1 MMKEQNKI
9 APHTSRNIICISTNK
24 WNGFWFRKQHFMWRL
39 GRIGYKILYV
49 DPPLSVIDSA
59 HFYKEVFGH
68 NDFFVPRIE
77 QINSDILL
85 LTLPPRLP
93 FSYSNIFMSKLNYKW
108 YAQIINREAQKI
120 GFTDYILWL
129 YRPEYFS
136 ALFDFDYK
144 SLVFDLTDDLA
155 AYCGVGTQRYFYMK
169 NCIKGLAGK
178 SDLMFTTAGTLY
190 EMYSALYS
198 DKVYYIPN
206 GFDSKLFSIEDFI
219 LPNDMKC
226 IPRPIVGFTGVL
238 FNFLDYDLIAYI
250 ASRNPYISFVLV
262 GPVESSAKKSIDR
275 LKNYKNT
282 YLLGRK
288 PKEDISHYIHS
299 FDVCINPFKIDEVS
313 RSVNPLKIYEYLA
326 CGKPVVSTNMESLKF
341 DKLISNE
348 IDFATDYFTFDKLVK
363 EKITNGLS
371 REEKIR
377 KRMQV
382 VQDYSWDKLFHK
394 LLTIIQEHGLAYEN
408 STY

>member
-1 MMKEQNKI
+1 MIKKQNNI
-9 APHTSRNIICISTNK
+9 ALHAAKHIVCISTNK
-24 WNGFWFRKQHFMWRL
+24 WNGFWFRKQHFMWRFTKN
-39 GRIGYKILYV
+39 GYNILYV
-49 DPPLSVIDSA
+49 DPPSSIITPLPSFTDV
-59 HFYKEVFGH
+59 YMWK
-68 NDFFVPRIE
+68 DFFLPKVERVSEKITLLSLPR
-77 QINSDILL
+77 
-85 LTLPPRLP
+85 RLP
-93 FSYSNIFMSKLNYKW
+93 FSYSNIFMSRLNYKW
-108 YAQIINREAQKI
+108 YAQVIDNEARKL

-136 ALFDFDYK
+136 TLFDFDYK

-155 AYCGVGTQRYFYMK
+155 AYCGVGTQRYFYIK
-169 NCIKGLAGK
+169 NCINGLAGK

-198 DKVYYIPN
+198 DKVHYIPN

-275 LKNYKNT
+275 LKNYKNI

-348 IDFATDYFTFDKLVK
+348 IDFAADYFAFDKLVK

-377 KRMQV
+377 KRIQV

-394 LLTIIQEHGLAYEN
+394 LLTIMQEHGLAYEN
-408 STY
+408 FTH